1 MTKECDYGV
10 IPPELSNCCG
20 SNMIELNGKSY
31 CLSCKEEN
39 YAKPTGTEL
48 HLPTTGWSDECN
60 CKEMSCKVGCERK
73 HTHKGFFCEKCN
85 PPTKEIT
92 ENNWE
97 EHYPIPKSYNKIISE
112 YVEKNDIKGLAEY
125 FRAYIEDEVLETK
138 EPMGWEKQCEDV
150 YHTGDLKAW
159 KNLIKQAEERAYDR
173 GYGQWIM
180 K

>member
-48 HLPTTGWSDECN
+48 HLPTTEWVEN
-60 CKEMSCKVGCERK
+60 
-73 HTHKGFFCEKCN
+73 
-85 PPTKEIT
+85 
-92 ENNWE
+92 ENNLE

-138 EPMGWEKQCEDV
+138 EPMEWETKVSNDFDTYLAENAQVEAWTARINIKLTKQFISSQ
-150 YHTGDLKAW
+150 
-159 KNLIKQAEERAYDR
+159 IKQAEERAYDR